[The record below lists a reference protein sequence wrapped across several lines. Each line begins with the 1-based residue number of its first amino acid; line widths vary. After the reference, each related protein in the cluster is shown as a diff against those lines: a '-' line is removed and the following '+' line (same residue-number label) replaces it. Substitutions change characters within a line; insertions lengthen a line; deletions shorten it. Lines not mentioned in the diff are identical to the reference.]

1 VEIDDLT
8 SLPLLFQ
15 ALSDNDLL
23 RFGVKVL
30 LQRHAE
36 LLTEGLGLLEVL
48 SVLALVLD
56 LGLETLEDADSGS
69 KVVDPPGSLESSDDD
84 GGRGNEIVSEGVVEI
99 ALELENV
106 LNTIKL
112 LLEPGGELLKGLFSV
127 LASSGHRSGEVGN
140 GRAGHKGLHGRSD
153 GSSADAASDTD
164 EGGHFGRRRRREL
177 EW

>member
-1 VEIDDLT
+1 VEIDDLA

-56 LGLETLEDADSGS
+56 LGLETCRG
-69 KVVDPPGSLESSDDD
+69 KES
-84 GGRGNEIVSEGVVEI
+84 
-99 ALELENV
+99 
-106 LNTIKL
+106 
-112 LLEPGGELLKGLFSV
+112 
-127 LASSGHRSGEVGN
+127 
-140 GRAGHKGLHGRSD
+140 
-153 GSSADAASDTD
+153 
-164 EGGHFGRRRRREL
+164 
-177 EW
+177 